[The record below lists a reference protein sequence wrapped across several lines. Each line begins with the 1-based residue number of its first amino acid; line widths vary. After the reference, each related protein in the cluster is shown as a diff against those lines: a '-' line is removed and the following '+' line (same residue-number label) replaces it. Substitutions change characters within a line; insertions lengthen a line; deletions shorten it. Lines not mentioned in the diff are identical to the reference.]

1 MISDDLRKAI
11 YLSAFKVNL
20 SVQKEDDSSVDK
32 SLNILLTSRNIDKK
46 EIKKRKIND
55 EFCPDYDIPAT
66 WKWVKMGLLCDVIRG
81 LIFSNSYLE
90 KKDNNI
96 LVLRGG
102 NIDSKSEKLIFTD
115 NIYVDKNIPNSNQY
129 LHVGDSLIV
138 ASSGTKTSVGKSAFI
153 DEIDSNVSFGGFMM
167 VVRPYSEII
176 NPRYLSYNIKVYR
189 NKIINNT
196 NGYISNITN
205 SILNNL
211 LIPLPPIEEQ
221 QRIVDKIEELF
232 LKLEEVKPIEEE
244 LKLIKNKFPN
254 DMKKSILKSAI
265 EGKLTIQNKNESSE
279 NLIKMAM
286 EQKSNAVRKKESRIT
301 YKKEKIIPLKFDI
314 PENWSKVCIGMISDI
329 SSGGTPART
338 NSAYWNGSIPWLK
351 IGDLSGKNI
360 SSCSEYITE
369 DGLKNSSAK
378 WFEPGTILY
387 TIFATIGNVGILN
400 FRATTNQAIAG
411 IKLFG
416 DINKEYFY
424 YVCLAL
430 KDILISEGRGC
441 AQLNINQEILSN
453 VEIPIPPLEEQQRII
468 DKLEQLLPLCD
479 DIEKLVNE

>member
-1 MISDDLRKAI
+1 MIFAELKKSILDSVFRGKIHTSLQSDTNIDC
-11 YLSAFKVNL
+11 YLS
-20 SVQKEDDSSVDK
+20 SVKTDSR
-32 SLNILLTSRNIDKK
+32 I
-46 EIKKRKIND
+46 KRKDLNSSF
-55 EFCPDYDIPAT
+55 EPLFELPSN
-66 WKWVKMGLLCDVIRG
+66 WKWVQLGDICGIYGGKRIPAGRKLTAIDTGHKYIRVTDMNDYTVE
-81 LIFSNSYLE
+81 LSNIMYVPDDIFSS
-90 KKDNNI
+90 I
-96 LVLRGG
+96 
-102 NIDSKSEKLIFTD
+102 
-115 NIYVDKNIPNSNQY
+115 KNY
-129 LHVGDSLIV
+129 
-138 ASSGTKTSVGKSAFI
+138 
-153 DEIDSNVSFGGFMM
+153 
-167 VVRPYSEII
+167 II
-176 NPRYLSYNIKVYR
+176 NKEDLYITVAGTIGKIGFVPDELDGANLTENANKLVFSNINKKWLYYLMISPVVQSQ
-189 NKIINNT
+189 INNMIT
-196 NGYISNITN
+196 KVGQPKLAIKRISNI
-205 SILNNL
+205 
-211 LIPLPPIEEQ
+211 LIPLSPIEEQ
-221 QRIVDKIEELF
+221 QRIVNKIEKLF
-232 LKLEEVKPIEEE
+232 AKLDEIKPIEEE
-244 LKLIKNKFPN
+244 IKFIKNNFPS
-254 DMKKSILKSAI
+254 DMRKSILKYAI

-279 NLIKMAM
+279 NLIKIAM
-286 EQKSNAVRKKESRIT
+286 EQKSNAVRKKESKIT

-338 NSAYWNGSIPWLK
+338 NTAYWNGSIPWLK

-416 DINKEYFY
+416 NINKEYFY

-453 VEIPIPPLEEQQRII
+453 VEIPIPPLEEQQRIV
-468 DKLEQLLPLCD
+468 DKIEQLLPLCD
-479 DIEKLVNE
+479 DIEQLVTGD

>member
-11 YLSAFKVNL
+11 YLSAFKGNL

-32 SLNILLTSRNIDKK
+32 FLNILLTSRNIDKK

-81 LIFSNSYLE
+81 LTFSNSYSE

-138 ASSGTKTSVGKSAFI
+138 ASSGTKTSVGKSTFI

-221 QRIVDKIEELF
+221 QRIVDKIEKLF
-232 LKLEEVKPIEEE
+232 NRLDEIKPIEQE
-244 LKLIKNKFPN
+244 LVEIKSKFGN
-254 DMKKSILKSAI
+254 DMRNSILLYAMQ
-265 EGKLTIQNKNESSE
+265 GKLTEQNKDET
-279 NLIKMAM
+279 IKFTINNKFKIVTPFTIPDNW
-286 EQKSNAVRKKESRIT
+286 KSLSHNDLFEIVGGSQPPKSKFSDKKLEGYVQLYQTRDYGPNPQPVYVSKSDVSKFSNKDDIILARYGGSLGKVFWAEDGAYNVALAKVVIK
-301 YKKEKIIPLKFDI
+301 YPECINKKFLYYYYLSDLYQ
-314 PENWSKVCIGMISDI
+314 SKVKNGN
-329 SSGGTPART
+329 R
-338 NSAYWNGSIPWLK
+338 SAQAGFSK
-351 IGDLSGKNI
+351 EDLN
-360 SSCSEYITE
+360 
-369 DGLKNSSAK
+369 D
-378 WFEPGTILY
+378 
-387 TIFATIGNVGILN
+387 
-400 FRATTNQAIAG
+400 
-411 IKLFG
+411 LF
-416 DINKEYFY
+416 FP
-424 YVCLAL
+424 LP
-430 KDILISEGRGC
+430 
-441 AQLNINQEILSN
+441 
-453 VEIPIPPLEEQQRII
+453 PIEEQQRIV

-479 DIEKLVNE
+479 DIEKLINE